1 MKYLE
6 NASSKLTNFCSQDVL
21 NFTFILT
28 KPEDGQWGALQPDG
42 SWTGMVKLLQDH
54 DLDIAVT
61 DFTGESNLKIF
72 SLVLHER
79 SLFFLDLR
87 YVEIFEIG

>member
-61 DFTGESNLKIF
+61 DFTGESTVGPCKRETELSCQWKILGGMA
-72 SLVLHER
+72 SLHHGE
-79 SLFFLDLR
+79 
-87 YVEIFEIG
+87 